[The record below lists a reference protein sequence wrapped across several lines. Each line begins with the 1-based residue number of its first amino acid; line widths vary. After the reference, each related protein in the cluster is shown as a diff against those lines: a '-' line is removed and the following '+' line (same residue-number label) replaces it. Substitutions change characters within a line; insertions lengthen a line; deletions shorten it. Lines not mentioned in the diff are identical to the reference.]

1 MLFTARY
8 NYAMD
13 SDTIQRLLA
22 LNHLF
27 YQTFAAPFSATRQR
41 LQPGVLRLLPTIANM
56 ARILDLGCGNGE
68 LARQLHQR
76 GFQGS
81 YLGLDFS
88 AGLLAEATRGL
99 PGEQFHFQAADL
111 GQPGGLPS
119 GEPPF
124 DLVLAFAVLH
134 HLPGAALRQHV
145 LTEIR
150 RLLSPGGRFI
160 YSNWQF
166 LNSPR
171 LARRIQ
177 PWSVAGLDESAL
189 EPGDY
194 LLDWRQGGQ
203 GLRYVHHFSEA
214 ELSELARQCGFTV
227 LESFL
232 SDGEGGKLGLYHVW
246 EAAALP

>member
-13 SDTIQRLLA
+13 SDTVQRLLA
-22 LNHLF
+22 LNHQF

-41 LQPGVLRLLPTIANM
+41 LQPGVLRLLPGMLNAG
-56 ARILDLGCGNGE
+56 RILDLGCGNGE
-68 LARQLHQR
+68 LARQLQQR

-88 AGLLAEATRGL
+88 AGLLADAVERLPAEQFRFRQADLVEPGWVP
-99 PGEQFHFQAADL
+99 PGEPA
-111 GQPGGLPS
+111 
-119 GEPPF
+119 F

-134 HLPGAALRQHV
+134 HLPGQALRQQV
-145 LTEIR
+145 VTEVQ
-150 RLLSPGGRFI
+150 RLLTPAGRFI
-160 YSNWQF
+160 HSNWQF

-171 LARRIQ
+171 LARRTQ
-177 PWSVAGLDESAL
+177 PWSLIGLDDNEV

-194 LLDWRQGGQ
+194 LLDWRQGGR
-203 GLRYVHHFSEA
+203 GLRYVHHLNED
-214 ELSELARQCGFTV
+214 ELGELAQQSEFTV

-232 SDGEGGKLGLYHVW
+232 SDGEEGKLGLYQIW
-246 EAAALP
+246 TG